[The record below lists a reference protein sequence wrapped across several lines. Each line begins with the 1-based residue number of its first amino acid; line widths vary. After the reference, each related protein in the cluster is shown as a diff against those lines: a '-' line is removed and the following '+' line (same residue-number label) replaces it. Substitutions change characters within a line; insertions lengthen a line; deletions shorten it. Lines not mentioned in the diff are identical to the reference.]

1 VWQWRSTGSS
11 RSTASCAPAA
21 DRGSVRGGRNGA
33 RRRRW
38 APCCSPP
45 PRNACARRTV
55 RVRKWVPVD
64 LGRVGAANGNRHLL
78 VRAGVAGDNH
88 EGSLASVPHQ
98 RHVDR
103 AGSSRGEVDQISHG
117 SSVGRGPGEPD
128 RPRGETDPPVR
139 PSEPPHA
146 NRRRRHRRPGRRRAA
161 GGHTI
166 AGTEDVPPSSASSS
180 PSASARSRPSSAPA
194 SQLS

>member
-139 PSEPPHA
+139 PSEPPRVPA
-146 NRRRRHRRPGRRRAA
+146 QGWRRWK
-161 GGHTI
+161 
-166 AGTEDVPPSSASSS
+166 
-180 PSASARSRPSSAPA
+180 PSASTTRDARDPDAGSVLVSDSRSPPCRH
-194 SQLS
+194 